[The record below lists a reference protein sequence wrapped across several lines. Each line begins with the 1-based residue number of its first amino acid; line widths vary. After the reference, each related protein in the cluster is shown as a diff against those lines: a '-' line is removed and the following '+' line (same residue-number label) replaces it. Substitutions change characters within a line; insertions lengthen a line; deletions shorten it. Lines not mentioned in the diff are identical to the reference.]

1 MRNCSAWWVLSVV
14 LSGVMAACS
23 AQDSGDEESLQ
34 KAVRPSRRDADAGA
48 QASAG
53 SASSDDPADAS
64 TASAATAPPSFANVY
79 AILRASCG
87 GGMSGCHVGNAPAML
102 AMADVDI
109 AYANLVGAAS
119 SKCEGEQR
127 VVPGDPD
134 ASVLVGSLEGTL
146 PCVQPM
152 PRGRDP
158 LAPEQI
164 AVIRAWISAGAARQ

>member
-14 LSGVMAACS
+14 IVACS

-34 KAVRPSRRDADAGA
+34 KAVRPSRRDAGA
-48 QASAG
+48 QAAAG
-53 SASSDDPADAS
+53 SASSDDPADAAS

-79 AILRASCG
+79 SILRASCG

-102 AMADVDI
+102 AMADVDS
-109 AYANLVGAAS
+109 AYANLVGAGS

-146 PCVQPM
+146 PCIQPM

-158 LAPEQI
+158 LAPDQI
-164 AVIRAWISAGAARQ
+164 AVIRAWISAGAAR